1 MAKDP
6 IKAQLDRN
14 AAENKAQLERSEN
27 VQPTPTQEENDRAA
41 LGLRDLKELD
51 DKEADGSEEQDVSP
65 SRRADAP
72 IVPNAGAKK

>member
-41 LGLRDLKELD
+41 LGVRDLKELD
-51 DKEADGSEEQDVSP
+51 DKESDGSEEQDVKPHRSSSP
-65 SRRADAP
+65 V
-72 IVPNAGAKK
+72 VPNAGAK